1 MTSSAAGLFGSSGQ
15 CNYSAA
21 KLGVYGLAETLG
33 KEGVKYNIL
42 VNAIMPVTASQLA
55 AMTMTT
61 EMRQHLDPK
70 HIAPLVAYLG
80 HPANKEN
87 GSIFEVGAGH
97 VSKYRWERSQG
108 AVLKCMVSYLQ
119 GRLQRFVLWSVI
131 LTDDSPW
138 QATRPS
144 PQARYSNAGLTST
157 TFPNLT
163 ILSILPT
170 W

>member
-42 VNAIMPVTASQLA
+42 VNAIMPVTASQLTA
-55 AMTMTT
+55 TTMTT
-61 EMRQHLDPK
+61 EKRRHLDPK

-108 AVLKCMVSYLQ
+108 AVLKCTISYLP
-119 GRLQRFVLWSVI
+119 GRFLRFELLSI
-131 LTDDSPW
+131 TRTDD
-138 QATRPS
+138 
-144 PQARYSNAGLTST
+144 
-157 TFPNLT
+157 
-163 ILSILPT
+163 
-170 W
+170 